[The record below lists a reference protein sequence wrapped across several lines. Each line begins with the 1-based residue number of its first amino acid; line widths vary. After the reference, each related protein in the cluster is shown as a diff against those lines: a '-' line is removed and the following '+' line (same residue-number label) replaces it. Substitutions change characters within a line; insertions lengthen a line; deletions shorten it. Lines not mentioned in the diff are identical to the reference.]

1 MIGYQIMLIGY
12 DFDCCFNKKRVS
24 LQKKGCTSAIEVN
37 FIALGLHFL
46 CIVKQIYRIMVIV
59 STRDFRT
66 NQTKYLN
73 LAKAGEHVVL
83 KSRAG
88 SFRIFPDDGGDT
100 IDAPRDLIKELRNA
114 LTEVKEAIA
123 GKRKLQSADSLLDEL

>member
-1 MIGYQIMLIGY
+1 
-12 DFDCCFNKKRVS
+12 
-24 LQKKGCTSAIEVN
+24 
-37 FIALGLHFL
+37 
-46 CIVKQIYRIMVIV
+46 MVVI

-88 SFRIFPDDGGDT
+88 NFASSPM
-100 IDAPRDLIKELRNA
+100 
-114 LTEVKEAIA
+114 TEVIVLIHRAT
-123 GKRKLQSADSLLDEL
+123 

>member
-1 MIGYQIMLIGY
+1 M
-12 DFDCCFNKKRVS
+12 
-24 LQKKGCTSAIEVN
+24 
-37 FIALGLHFL
+37 
-46 CIVKQIYRIMVIV
+46 MVVV

-88 SFRIFPDDGGDT
+88 NFRIFPDNGT
-100 IDAPRDLIKELRNA
+100 IP
-114 LTEVKEAIA
+114 LTHRAT
-123 GKRKLQSADSLLDEL
+123 

>member
-1 MIGYQIMLIGY
+1 
-12 DFDCCFNKKRVS
+12 
-24 LQKKGCTSAIEVN
+24 
-37 FIALGLHFL
+37 
-46 CIVKQIYRIMVIV
+46 MVVV

-88 SFRIFPDDGGDT
+88 NFRIYPEDNEEDVVT
-100 IDAPRDLIKELRNA
+100 APRDLMVELKTA
-114 LTEVKEAIA
+114 LSEVKEAIA
-123 GKRKLQSADSLLDEL
+123 GKQSLQSADSLFDEL

>member
-1 MIGYQIMLIGY
+1 M
-12 DFDCCFNKKRVS
+12 
-24 LQKKGCTSAIEVN
+24 
-37 FIALGLHFL
+37 
-46 CIVKQIYRIMVIV
+46 MVVV

-88 SFRIFPDDGGDT
+88 SFRIFPDDESNI
-100 IDAPRDLIKELRNA
+100 IDAPRDLMKELRNA

-123 GKRKLQSADSLLDEL
+123 GKHKLQYAESLLDEL

>member
-1 MIGYQIMLIGY
+1 
-12 DFDCCFNKKRVS
+12 
-24 LQKKGCTSAIEVN
+24 
-37 FIALGLHFL
+37 
-46 CIVKQIYRIMVIV
+46 MVIV

-88 SFRIFPDDGGDT
+88 NFRIYPENSDEGA
-100 IDAPRDLIKELRNA
+100 IQASRDLMVELKNA
-114 LTEVKEAIA
+114 
-123 GKRKLQSADSLLDEL
+123 

>member
-1 MIGYQIMLIGY
+1 
-12 DFDCCFNKKRVS
+12 
-24 LQKKGCTSAIEVN
+24 
-37 FIALGLHFL
+37 
-46 CIVKQIYRIMVIV
+46 MVVV

-88 SFRIFPDDGGDT
+88 SFRIFPDDESNI
-100 IDAPRDLIKELRNA
+100 IDAPRDLMKELRNA
-114 LTEVKEAIA
+114 LAEVKEAIA
-123 GKRKLQSADSLLDEL
+123 GKHKLKSAESLLDEL

>member
-1 MIGYQIMLIGY
+1 
-12 DFDCCFNKKRVS
+12 
-24 LQKKGCTSAIEVN
+24 
-37 FIALGLHFL
+37 
-46 CIVKQIYRIMVIV
+46 MVVV

-73 LAKAGEHVVL
+73 LAKVGEHVVL
-83 KSRAG
+83 KSRVG
-88 SFRIFPDDGGDT
+88 SFRIFSDDGSGNIET
-100 IDAPRDLIKELRNA
+100 SRDLMKELRNA

>member
-1 MIGYQIMLIGY
+1 MMVV
-12 DFDCCFNKKRVS
+12 VS
-24 LQKKGCTSAIEVN
+24 A
-37 FIALGLHFL
+37 
-46 CIVKQIYRIMVIV
+46 
-59 STRDFRT
+59 RDFRT

-88 SFRIFPDDGGDT
+88 SFRIFPDDGSNT
-100 IDAPRDLIKELRNA
+100 IDAPRDLMKELKNA

-123 GKRKLQSADSLLDEL
+123 GKRKLQSAESLLNRI

>member
-1 MIGYQIMLIGY
+1 
-12 DFDCCFNKKRVS
+12 
-24 LQKKGCTSAIEVN
+24 
-37 FIALGLHFL
+37 
-46 CIVKQIYRIMVIV
+46 MVIV

-88 SFRIFPDDGGDT
+88 SFRIIPDDGSNAV
-100 IDAPRDLIKELRNA
+100 DAPRDLMKELRNA
-114 LTEVKEAIA
+114 LMEVKEAMA

>member
-1 MIGYQIMLIGY
+1 
-12 DFDCCFNKKRVS
+12 
-24 LQKKGCTSAIEVN
+24 
-37 FIALGLHFL
+37 
-46 CIVKQIYRIMVIV
+46 MVVV

-88 SFRIFPDDGGDT
+88 SFRIFPDDGNDT
-100 IDAPRDLIKELRNA
+100 IDAPRDLIKNA

-123 GKRKLQSADSLLDEL
+123 GKRELQSADSLLDEL

>member
-1 MIGYQIMLIGY
+1 
-12 DFDCCFNKKRVS
+12 
-24 LQKKGCTSAIEVN
+24 
-37 FIALGLHFL
+37 
-46 CIVKQIYRIMVIV
+46 MVVV

-88 SFRIFPDDGGDT
+88 SFRIFPDDGSNT
-100 IDAPRDLIKELRNA
+100 IDAPRDLIKELFISDYIFEDGYVFR
-114 LTEVKEAIA
+114 
-123 GKRKLQSADSLLDEL
+123 R

>member
-1 MIGYQIMLIGY
+1 
-12 DFDCCFNKKRVS
+12 
-24 LQKKGCTSAIEVN
+24 
-37 FIALGLHFL
+37 
-46 CIVKQIYRIMVIV
+46 MVVV

-100 IDAPRDLIKELRNA
+100 IDIDAPRDLMKELRNA
-114 LTEVKEAIA
+114 LTEVKEAIG
-123 GKRKLQSADSLLDEL
+123 GKRKLQSAESLLDEL

>member
-1 MIGYQIMLIGY
+1 
-12 DFDCCFNKKRVS
+12 
-24 LQKKGCTSAIEVN
+24 
-37 FIALGLHFL
+37 
-46 CIVKQIYRIMVIV
+46 MVIV

-88 SFRIFPDDGGDT
+88 NFRIYPENSDEGA
-100 IDAPRDLIKELRNA
+100 IQAPRDLMAELKNA
-114 LTEVKEAIA
+114 LSEVKEAIA
-123 GKRKLQSADSLLDEL
+123 GKRVLQSAESLLDEL

>member
-1 MIGYQIMLIGY
+1 M
-12 DFDCCFNKKRVS
+12 
-24 LQKKGCTSAIEVN
+24 QKKGCTSTIEVN

-46 CIVKQIYRIMVIV
+46 CIVKQIYRIMVVV

-114 LTEVKEAIA
+114 LTEVKEVIA